1 MAKKATWSG
10 TAFYDQ
16 AIADYNKKA
25 KSDYNRQ
32 VKQINQE
39 QAGGLKE
46 AYIAR
51 MQNQQALQ
59 NNLANAGIRGGAT
72 ETAQLNMMNAYQN
85 QRNTVNQ
92 QAQQQRQDAYAT
104 YQDNVFNNTQQMRT
118 AQAQYLENMRNQF
131 YQAKYN
137 KRYNIKQLKKELDK
151 VNSYEEKMAINQRIA
166 YLREHKKKY

>member
-1 MAKKATWSG
+1 MANKATWSG
-10 TAFYDQ
+10 TAFYDK
-16 AIADYNKKA
+16 AISDYNKKA

-39 QAGGLKE
+39 QQGGLKE
-46 AYIAR
+46 AYISR
-51 MQNQQALQ
+51 MQNQLALQ
-59 NNLANAGIRGGAT
+59 NELANAGIRGGAT

-104 YQDNVFNNTQQMRT
+104 YQDNVFNNMQQMRT
-118 AQAQYLENMRNQF
+118 AQAQYLENMRNQY

-137 KRYNIKQLKKELDK
+137 KRYNIKQLKNELNNVK
-151 VNSYEEKMAINQRIA
+151 SYEEKMAINQRIA